1 MYTGYVKKITIS
13 RLFLY
18 KHRFGI
24 GYAVLFLLFTA
35 LLVLIP
41 MLSPAGL
48 SEAEMESAVT
58 SHALNMETIMNGSIV
73 DLPYHF
79 LQKMSI
85 QFFGLNAYAIK
96 LPSIVI
102 GLLLGILLIL
112 LLNRWFKNNVAI
124 IASILTVLSAPFLFL
139 AGNGTPL
146 IMLVFWPTLLLW
158 LGSKINGKKLSKAI
172 YAFFFGFFM
181 LGSLFTPYMIYFAAF
196 SVLYA
201 LVHPHLRFMIKSLP
215 RIPFIIM
222 SLIVLAV
229 LGMMVYEII
238 KYPAT
243 ITELCFIKDF
253 SWSVFFDNIKNAFLV
268 FFSWSGNIDSIF
280 LAPMIGM
287 ASLILA
293 ITGLISTT
301 KGFFASRNSIAS
313 IFIIFT
319 AIISGFNP
327 DCAVLIIL
335 PFAIL
340 TAHGIRYILDKWYG
354 LFPENPYARV
364 FGLIPISTFLGIMI
378 VSSLLHYVFG
388 YSYNPIVANQYHDDL
403 ALIYKEVQRD
413 TTILIPAGTIN
424 YDFYKILEEKG
435 DYKVT
440 SNTPSTV
447 EKAEIKH
454 IATLGLWPAKLP
466 YDLSRIITS
475 SKSTNSDRIYLYE
488 DNNQE

>member
-1 MYTGYVKKITIS
+1 M
-13 RLFLY
+13 LC
-18 KHRFGI
+18 
-24 GYAVLFLLFTA
+24 ALLF
-35 LLVLIP
+35 LIP

-48 SEAEMESAVT
+48 SEAEMKSAVI
-58 SHALNMETIMNGSIV
+58 SHGQSIDTIMSGEIV

-79 LQKMSI
+79 VQKMSI
-85 QFFGLNAYAIK
+85 AAFGLNEYSIK

-102 GLLLGILLIL
+102 GLLLGVLIIL

-158 LGSKINGKKLSKAI
+158 LGSKINGKKLAKTF
-172 YAFFFGFFM
+172 YAFLFAVF
-181 LGSLFTPYMIYFAAF
+181 LLASLFTPYMIYFAIF
-196 SVLYA
+196 SVIYA
-201 LVHPHLRFMIKSLP
+201 LVHPHLRFMIRSLP
-215 RIPFIIM
+215 KIPFIIT
-222 SLIVLAV
+222 SIAVLAV
-229 LGMMVYEII
+229 IGVMGYEII
-238 KYPAT
+238 KYPST
-243 ITELCFIKDF
+243 LTELCFMSDF
-253 SWSVFFDNIKNAFLV
+253 SWTAFFDNIKNAFLV

-313 IFIIFT
+313 IFIVFT
-319 AIISGFNP
+319 TIISGFNP
-327 DCAVLIIL
+327 DSAVLIIL

-340 TAHGIRYILDKWYG
+340 TAHGIRYVLEKWYG
-354 LFPENPYARV
+354 LFPENPYARI

-378 VSSLLHYVFG
+378 VTSLTHYVFG
-388 YSYNPIVANQYHDDL
+388 YSYNPIVANQYQDDL
-403 ALIYKEVQRD
+403 ELIYNEVQRG

-424 YDFYKILEEKG
+424 YDFYKILEEQG

-440 SNTPSTV
+440 SNTPSTGDK
-447 EKAEIKH
+447 EDIKH

-475 SKSTNSDRIYLYE
+475 SKSTNSDRIYLYQ
-488 DNNQE
+488 DNQE

>member
-1 MYTGYVKKITIS
+1 MSG
-13 RLFLY
+13 
-18 KHRFGI
+18 G
-24 GYAVLFLLFTA
+24 
-35 LLVLIP
+35 
-41 MLSPAGL
+41 
-48 SEAEMESAVT
+48 
-58 SHALNMETIMNGSIV
+58 IV

-79 LQKMSI
+79 LQKFSI
-85 QFFGLNAYAIK
+85 DTFGLSAYAIK

-102 GLLLGILLIL
+102 GLALGVLLIL

-124 IASILTVLSAPFLFL
+124 IASVLTVLSAPFLFL

-158 LGSKINGKKLSKAI
+158 LGSKINGKVLAKTF
-172 YAFFFGFFM
+172 YAFLFAVFL
-181 LGSLFTPYMIYFAAF
+181 LGSLFTPYMIYFAGF

-201 LVHPHLRFMIKSLP
+201 LVHPHLRFMIRSLP
-215 RIPFIIM
+215 KIPFIIT
-222 SLIVLAV
+222 SIAVLAV
-229 LGMMVYEII
+229 IGLMAFEVV

-243 ITELCFIKDF
+243 LTELCFMHNF
-253 SWSVFFDNIKNAFLV
+253 SWGAFFDNMKNALLV

-313 IFIIFT
+313 MFIVFT

-327 DCAVLIIL
+327 DCAVLVIL

-340 TAHGIRYILDKWYG
+340 TAHGIRYVLEKWYG
-354 LFPENPYARV
+354 LFPENPYARI

-378 VSSLLHYVFG
+378 ITSLLHYVFG
-388 YSYNPIVANQYHDDL
+388 YSYNPIVANQYQDDL
-403 ALIYKEVQRD
+403 ELIYTEVQRG
-413 TTILIPAGTIN
+413 TTILIPAGTVN

-440 SNTPSTV
+440 SNTPSTGDK
-447 EKAEIKH
+447 EEIKH
-454 IATLGLWPAKLP
+454 IATLGPWPAKLP

-475 SKSTNSDRIYLYE
+475 SKSTNSDRIYLYQ
-488 DNNQE
+488 DNEE